1 MRKFIVGTVVT
12 ALAFYIVTRF
22 LPQYVSYEGELP
34 GLLVI
39 AVIFGVVNG
48 LIGPGIKVAALPL
61 SLMTMGLIGFVINA
75 ALLLATALIADAFGL
90 SLSVGGFPPTFGLD
104 AIVGAIVGSIVLSIV
119 STIAGMVVP
128 AG

>member
-34 GLLVI
+34 GLLLI

-48 LIGPGIKVAALPL
+48 LIGPAIKVAALPL

-90 SLSVGGFPPTFGLD
+90 NLSVGGFPPDFGLD